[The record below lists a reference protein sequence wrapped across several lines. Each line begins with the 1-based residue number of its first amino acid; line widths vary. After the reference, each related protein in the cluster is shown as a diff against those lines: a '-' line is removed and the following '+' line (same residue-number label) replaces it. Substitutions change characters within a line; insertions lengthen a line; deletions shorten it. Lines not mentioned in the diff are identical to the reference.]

1 MNVKSMKKSLIKKYK
16 QTKTDYNKLKEL
28 LDMELKEKSTT
39 SFKEL
44 QEIIIKL
51 LSETTIVTTKKYAS
65 TEKEGWMTRIIYEKI
80 KQRNKVNKSMVKNRD
95 SHYLKQQFKIQDRD
109 TKKLLLKRQKENSSK
124 INYKVQRVTVKNCGQ
139 SYKILR
145 TKNIYKLMIFENL
158 KVKMELSQLVE
169 NRSQLY

>member
-1 MNVKSMKKSLIKKYK
+1 MNLDLLSKNKQKVIDYKNVLKSNNISIINKINKQSIIRINRKGEDTIIDHILTNRNQNGFSEIILKDTPLSDHKSIEFEMNVKCMKKSLIKKYK

-65 TEKEGWMTRIIYEKI
+65 TEKEDG
-80 KQRNKVNKSMVKNRD
+80 
-95 SHYLKQQFKIQDRD
+95 
-109 TKKLLLKRQKENSSK
+109 
-124 INYKVQRVTVKNCGQ
+124 
-139 SYKILR
+139 
-145 TKNIYKLMIFENL
+145 
-158 KVKMELSQLVE
+158 
-169 NRSQLY
+169 

>member
-51 LSETTIVTTKKYAS
+51 LSATTIVTTKKYAS

-80 KQRNKVNKSMVKNRD
+80 TQRNKVYKSMVKNRD

-109 TKKLLLKRQKENSSK
+109 TKKCIKEAKREFFKKQLQSAEGNSKKLWS
-124 INYKVQRVTVKNCGQ
+124 II
-139 SYKILR
+139 KILR

-158 KVKMELSQLVE
+158 KVKMEMSQLVE